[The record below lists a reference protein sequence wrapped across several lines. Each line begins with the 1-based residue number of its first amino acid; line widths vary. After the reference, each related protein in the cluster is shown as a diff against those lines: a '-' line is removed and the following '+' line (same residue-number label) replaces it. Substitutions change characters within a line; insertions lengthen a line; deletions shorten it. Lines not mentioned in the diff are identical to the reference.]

1 MNLLKIVFVLLSVT
15 VQAAAQVV
23 YLPSDSLI
31 FEKCMQAMDVNKYL
45 PLQDLVVQTAL
56 YFEGTPYVASTL
68 EQTPEQLVVNLREFD
83 CTTFVESVLALSY
96 TRKDKNPSFQTYCM
110 NLKRIR
116 YREEIKDYSSRL
128 HYTTDWIQTNE
139 KRGFVKDI
147 SQQLGGVILPVNLY
161 FMSTNADKYKQLLNN
176 PQLTDKIRQQEQ
188 AVNALPHYYVPVSDI
203 DKRSG
208 MVKSGDM
215 VCFVTTIKG
224 LDVSH
229 VGFALHKDG
238 ILTFIHA
245 SLTAK
250 KVIVNPISIQAYVEG
265 IKHNNGV
272 LFVRPL
278 EQSLK

>member
-1 MNLLKIVFVLLSVT
+1 
-15 VQAAAQVV
+15 
-23 YLPSDSLI
+23 
-31 FEKCMQAMDVNKYL
+31 
-45 PLQDLVVQTAL
+45 
-56 YFEGTPYVASTL
+56 
-68 EQTPEQLVVNLREFD
+68 
-83 CTTFVESVLALSY
+83 
-96 TRKDKNPSFQTYCM
+96 
-110 NLKRIR
+110 
-116 YREEIKDYSSRL
+116 
-128 HYTTDWIQTNE
+128 
-139 KRGFVKDI
+139 
-147 SQQLGGVILPVNLY
+147 
-161 FMSTNADKYKQLLNN
+161 MSTNADKYKQLLNN

-188 AVNALPHYYVPVSDI
+188 AVNALLHYYVPVSDI

-238 ILTFIHA
+238 MLTFIHA

>member
-1 MNLLKIVFVLLSVT
+1 
-15 VQAAAQVV
+15 
-23 YLPSDSLI
+23 
-31 FEKCMQAMDVNKYL
+31 
-45 PLQDLVVQTAL
+45 
-56 YFEGTPYVASTL
+56 
-68 EQTPEQLVVNLREFD
+68 
-83 CTTFVESVLALSY
+83 
-96 TRKDKNPSFQTYCM
+96 M

-147 SQQLGGVILPVNLY
+147 SQQLGGAILPVNLY